1 MPASTAAP
9 GAPLIRAEL
18 PEVGISPPSVDVDI
32 TVPVDDH
39 FDATFC
45 LIRHGI
51 GDAGHNDFAVVVRLV
66 MPW

>member
-1 MPASTAAP
+1 MRHAS
-9 GAPLIRAEL
+9 APLIRAKL
-18 PEVGISPPSVDVDI
+18 PKVGIPLPGVDVDI
-32 TVPVDDH
+32 AVPVDDD

-51 GDAGHNDFAVVVRLV
+51 GDAGHNDFALVVRLV

>member
-1 MPASTAAP
+1 MRHAS
-9 GAPLIRAEL
+9 APLIRDEPPA
-18 PEVGISPPSVDVDI
+18 VGIQWLHVDVDI
-32 TVPVDDH
+32 AVPVDDE